1 MGGGKRCGLYKDL
14 EHNCWVKKH
23 LPHLL
28 QAGVGKALNLKGQG
42 VLACQCPYLLVPEV
56 WLLCYWIRL
65 KIFAL
70 TLLEKKK
77 KLNVNKAKAA
87 SMLVGSLVTSHC
99 WLLFS
104 ACFIAYPSVS
114 EPRLGLLPCWIWR
127 KHFSMQDYHLGTAQ
141 RTVGAFSAALFP
153 ATERDLSLFWGY
165 TYPSLICIS
174 IASASFIAVACAF
187 LNIDQSSAFQGPC
200 PIFCQLAIVTWISK

>member
-1 MGGGKRCGLYKDL
+1 MSFKLCCEFSNCCGGM
-14 EHNCWVKKH
+14 WVGVNDVVCTRIWNTIAESRNIC
-23 LPHLL
+23 LLL

-77 KLNVNKAKAA
+77 KLNVNIAKAA
-87 SMLVGSLVTSHC
+87 SMIVGSLVMSHC

-114 EPRLGLLPCWIWR
+114 EPRLGLMPCWIWR
-127 KHFSMQDYHLGTAQ
+127 KHFSMQD
-141 RTVGAFSAALFP
+141 
-153 ATERDLSLFWGY
+153 
-165 TYPSLICIS
+165 
-174 IASASFIAVACAF
+174 
-187 LNIDQSSAFQGPC
+187 
-200 PIFCQLAIVTWISK
+200 